1 MKKAFI
7 IAAIALAFASC
18 GQNSNSGADALVEE
32 EYSEEVLELYNT
44 YLEHKDDQT
53 GVSAFKTLVT
63 NYWSSEK
70 ALAEFAKASKLVK
83 NDELINT
90 KIESL
95 KHQAD
100 VVPGKHYIE
109 VSGINPL
116 NGETLT
122 IGDILKEGKPVLI
135 DFWASWCG
143 PCRREIKNHLLDV
156 AATGKVNIV
165 GVAVWEDDMEDTVKG
180 ISDFGITWPVIY
192 TGGRKDSPTIKY
204 GVLGIPTIFLVMP
217 DGTIKGSGHSITDI
231 DMTGIL
237 D

>member
-1 MKKAFI
+1 MENDNKI
-7 IAAIALAFASC
+7 ITVTSPLLP
-18 GQNSNSGADALVEE
+18 DLE
-32 EYSEEVLELYNT
+32 EYNT
-44 YLEHKDDQT
+44 MLQDIWNRKWI
-53 GVSAFKTLVT
+53 T
-63 NYWSSEK
+63 NNGHYHQQLEK
-70 ALAEFAKASKLVK
+70 ALAEYAKASKLVK